1 MKVSKRL
8 TLTGILASATLT
20 VMAGSTLSPVIA
32 LIREGLGVGPASVG
46 LIITTHSL
54 FVALFS
60 PLMGILIDRIG
71 TKKLFILGLV
81 LYGLAGGSG
90 LLINSYW
97 LLIASRAILGIG
109 VAAIFNSVTVT
120 ILNAYTGSE
129 RNKIMGWR
137 GSANSFG
144 GILFPLLGGALGTF
158 SWHLPFAVYL
168 VGLPLGFL
176 VLAAVP
182 ETRREKSQYS
192 SEEGSVL
199 QVFRNNHILFGIY
212 GLMFLAMILLYVHA
226 VFLPQLL
233 TKMGISNPFY
243 ISLIF
248 TMGGISAALTALVYG
263 RIKSRLSYK
272 MIVLAGLGLW
282 AVGFT
287 AISQAYSVLTIVVSS
302 ALIGIGRGVV
312 DPALPVWV
320 GEIVPVSFRGRIT
333 SYLTTIG
340 YVGQFSSPIFF
351 GLVFSPLGFNGVFLV
366 AGVICVPVFLLFLVL
381 MRK

>member
-1 MKVSKRL
+1 MKASNRL
-8 TLTGILASATLT
+8 TLSVILASATLT
-20 VMAGSTLSPVIA
+20 VMAGSTLSPVVA

-60 PLMGILIDRIG
+60 PLMGILIDKIG
-71 TKKLFILGLV
+71 TKKPFMLGLI

-90 LLINSYW
+90 LFINSYW
-97 LLIASRAILGIG
+97 PLIVSRALLGIG
-109 VAAIFNSVTVT
+109 VAGIFNAVTVT
-120 ILNAYTGSE
+120 ILNAYAGSE

-168 VGLPLGFL
+168 TGLPLGFL
-176 VLAAVP
+176 VLTAVP
-182 ETRREKSQYS
+182 ETRQEKSQYGDGD
-192 SEEGSVL
+192 GSVW
-199 QVFRNNHILFGIY
+199 QVFRDNRILFGIY

-233 TKMGISNPFY
+233 VTMGISNSFY

-248 TMGGISAALTALVYG
+248 TAGAISAALTALSYG

-272 MIVLAGLGLW
+272 MIVLTGLGLW
-282 AVGFT
+282 AVGLS

-302 ALIGIGRGVV
+302 VLIGIGRGII
-312 DPALPVWV
+312 DPTLPVWV
-320 GEIVPVSFRGRIT
+320 GDIVPVWCRGRIT
-333 SYLTTIG
+333 SYLTTLG
-340 YVGQFSSPIFF
+340 YVGQFSSPLFF
-351 GLVFSPLGFNGVFLV
+351 APVFSLLGFNGVFLV
-366 AGVICVPVFLLFLVL
+366 AGVICVPVFLLFLVF
-381 MRK
+381 MKK

>member
-1 MKVSKRL
+1 MKVSKKVTLSVIL
-8 TLTGILASATLT
+8 TSATLT

-71 TKKLFILGLV
+71 TKKLFILGLI

-90 LLINSYW
+90 LIITSYW

-120 ILNAYTGSE
+120 ILNAYTGGE

-137 GSANSFG
+137 GSANQFG

-176 VLAAVP
+176 VLAVAP
-182 ETRREKSQYS
+182 ETRREKSQS
-192 SEEGSVL
+192 PGEEGSAW
-199 QVFRNNHILFGIY
+199 QIFRDNHILFGIY
-212 GLMFLAMILLYVHA
+212 GLMFLAMVLLYVHA

-233 TKMGISNPFY
+233 VTIGISNPFY
-243 ISLIF
+243 ISLFVI
-248 TMGGISAALTALVYG
+248 TGGISAALTSLVYG

-272 MIVLAGLGLW
+272 TIVLTALGLW
-282 AVGFT
+282 AVGLT
-287 AISQAYSVLTIVVSS
+287 AISQTYSGLIMAISMV
-302 ALIGIGRGVV
+302 LIGIGRGIL

-333 SYLTTIG
+333 SYLTTLG
-340 YVGQFSSPIFF
+340 YVGQFSSPLLF
-351 GLVFSPLGFNGVFLV
+351 GLVFSPLGFSGVFLV